1 MSGLPQN
8 EESQKLQL
16 KCQEMSE
23 AIQQCI
29 DKLKSNGAHVSSDQV
44 VTSTSN
50 NDITSNSDPQI
61 AELEPSEVCNLWNAL
76 DWILLY
82 YTALDL
88 GIPGLPKC

>member
-29 DKLKSNGAHVSSDQV
+29 DKLKSTGAHVSSEGL
-44 VTSTSN
+44 STSN

-61 AELEPSEVCNLWNAL
+61 AVLEPSEVR
-76 DWILLY
+76 IHGIFLY
-82 YTALDL
+82 S
-88 GIPGLPKC
+88 C